1 MDFNF
6 DIFSQ
11 LYNEMDSA
19 SKDINSSFNC
29 QWNDDVHESFYEFT
43 KAFDNFVKNLQDV
56 SSNISESLSS
66 LSKVNYDDLKNEFD
80 KLNSKTSDDKKG
92 EGSK

>member
-1 MDFNF
+1 MLNNNAKRGLSIRAVPFCASRKSI
-6 DIFSQ
+6 IF
-11 LYNEMDSA
+11 
-19 SKDINSSFNC
+19 ITG
-29 QWNDDVHESFYEFT
+29 H
-43 KAFDNFVKNLQDV
+43 FVKNLQDV